1 MFPLGLGIQ
10 VEDMDKFMMEKIK
23 KKLSLKWC
31 TKLSLAWTTLIV
43 NRVLL
48 STLWYFIT
56 SWVQFR
62 RVMQQ
67 IQMLLHNCLWAKR
80 EHTFRRKIKW
90 KDCYVV
96 FKIGGLGLAGF

>member
-10 VEDMDKFMMEKIK
+10 VEDMDKFTMEEIIK
-23 KKLSLKWC
+23 KPSLKCC
-31 TKLSLAWTTLIV
+31 TKLSLAWTTLIL

-62 RVMQQ
+62 KVMQQ
-67 IQMLLHNCLWAKR
+67 IRMLLHKYLWAKR
-80 EHTFRRKIKW
+80 GHTIDRKIKW

-96 FKIGGLGLAGF
+96 LKIRGLGLAGF